1 VTPLR
6 NVPLLTGKVALVI
19 GGGRGVGRAVSRA
32 LAGAGAHVHVVART
46 EDQLADTVRLIEGA
60 GGVAVATAVDV
71 TRPEGVFDVLKP
83 RVERLSGSPHIL
95 VNSAGV
101 FGPIAL
107 VAESDPDA
115 WIRTIA
121 LNTIAPYLTCRAFVG
136 GMVASGWGRIV
147 NVTSAA
153 SLHPPGPLNSA
164 YATSK
169 VALNHFTR
177 CLAAELTGTGVTA
190 NVIHPGE
197 VKTDMWRYIRDEAER
212 LGPEGEPLRTWAND
226 IGKNGGDP
234 PEKAA
239 DLVLSLMSDV
249 AASTTGQFLWIRD
262 GLQRPVPTHW
272 NGDEDQT

>member
-1 VTPLR
+1 MR
-6 NVPLLTGKVALVI
+6 NDQQLAGKVALVI
-19 GGGRGVGRAVSRA
+19 GGGRGVGRAISLA
-32 LAGAGAHVHVVART
+32 LAGAGARVHVVART
-46 EDQLADTVRLIEGA
+46 ADQLAETVRLIEAA

-83 RVERLSGSPHIL
+83 RVERLSGSPQIL
-95 VNSAGV
+95 INSAGV

-107 VAESDPDA
+107 ISESDPGA
-115 WIRTIA
+115 WLRTIA
-121 LNTIAPYLTCRAFVG
+121 VNTIAPYLTCRAFVG
-136 GMVASGWGRIV
+136 GMVEAGWGRIV

-177 CLAAELTGTGVTA
+177 CLAAELFGTGVTA

-197 VKTDMWRYIRDEAER
+197 IKTDMWRYIRDAAAR
-212 LGPEGEPLRTWAND
+212 LGPEGEPLRNWARD
-226 IGKNGGDP
+226 IGQNGGDP

-239 DLVLSLMSDV
+239 ELVLTLMDDS
-249 AASTTGQFLWIRD
+249 AAATTGRFLWIHE
-262 GLQRPVPTHW
+262 GLQRPIPTNW
-272 NGDEDQT
+272 NGDEDLT